1 MTTRQAAL
9 FPWFLFFAL
18 GIMWGSSYLFIKL
31 GVETLQ
37 PFQLIATRML
47 IGAAILWAI
56 VVVWKRQ
63 TLPRD
68 ARTYGHLVVMSII
81 NIVLPFALITWA
93 EQHVDSALAAII
105 NGAVP
110 LLIVLPAAVIL
121 PDEPITINKIV
132 GVPLG
137 FIGVVLL
144 VMKDLGVGGS
154 NAVAALA
161 LVGSSIAYAI
171 GSVYARKTI
180 RHLPTM
186 VPGLFQVTFALGW
199 TVVLMFVFEGPPPVA
214 AFTPTAILS
223 VAWLGLFGS
232 SLAYLAYFRLLSD
245 WGASRTAL
253 LAYLLPVVGIAF
265 GVVLRNEQIG
275 VGAIAGTAV
284 ILFGIAIT
292 NSRLGARRIWGRGT
306 APAAP
311 PEAA

>member
-1 MTTRQAAL
+1 MTPRRAAL

-18 GIMWGSSYLFIKL
+18 AVMWGSSYLFIKL
-31 GVETLQ
+31 GVETLE
-37 PFQLIATRML
+37 PFQLIAARL
-47 IGAAILWAI
+47 LFGAIVLWLI
-56 VVVWKRQ
+56 VVVWARQ
-63 TLPRD
+63 ALPRD

-81 NIVLPFALITWA
+81 NIVLPFGLITWA

-110 LLIVLPAAVIL
+110 LLIVLPAALIL
-121 PDEPITINKIV
+121 PDEPITLNKLV
-132 GVPLG
+132 GLPLG

-154 NAVAALA
+154 NAIAAIA
-161 LVGSSIAYAI
+161 LVGSSIAYAF

-186 VPGLFQVTFALGW
+186 VPGLFQVTFALAW
-199 TVVLMFVFEGPPPVA
+199 SVILMFVLEGPPTAA
-214 AFTPTAILS
+214 AFTPTALLS

-232 SLAYLAYFRLLSD
+232 SLAYLAYFRLLAD
-245 WGASRTAL
+245 WGASRTSL

-265 GVVLRNEQIG
+265 GVVFRNEQIG
-275 VGAIAGTAV
+275 IGAIAGTAV
-284 ILFGIAIT
+284 ILFGIAVT
-292 NSRLGARRIWGRGT
+292 NSRYGDRRIWGRDP

-311 PEAA
+311 PNAV